1 MRGDSAPGKDG
12 ISINIIKKIKES
24 IADILAHIFNN
35 ILDNSIIP
43 DSFKIAIINP
53 IHKGGIK
60 SDINNFRPISLLNI
74 FPKIFER
81 AIKNRLLRY
90 LEENSILPPSQYGF
104 RENIGTEDALA
115 HLSKDIYTNINIKK
129 QTLDVF
135 MDRS

>member
-12 ISINIIKKIKES
+12 ISIHIIKKIKES

-60 SDINNFRPISLLNI
+60 SDINNFRQISLLNV

-81 AIKNRLLRY
+81 AIKK
-90 LEENSILPPSQYGF
+90 SSFKIP
-104 RENIGTEDALA
+104 
-115 HLSKDIYTNINIKK
+115 
-129 QTLDVF
+129 
-135 MDRS
+135 